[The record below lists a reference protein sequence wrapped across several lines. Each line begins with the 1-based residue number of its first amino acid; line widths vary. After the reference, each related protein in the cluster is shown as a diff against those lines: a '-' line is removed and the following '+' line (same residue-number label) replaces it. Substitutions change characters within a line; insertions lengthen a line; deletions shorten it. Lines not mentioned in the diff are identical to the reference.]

1 MVMEEVD
8 EDEEGT
14 MDEEVD
20 EERRMDVDDEEE
32 VATVPVVR
40 ALSLPEVEARQET
53 VLTAIE
59 VVPDSEVSMDPK
71 VVAMEL

>member
-53 VLTAIE
+53 VLTLSLIHI
-59 VVPDSEVSMDPK
+59 
-71 VVAMEL
+71 

>member
-1 MVMEEVD
+1 MEAVD

-14 MDEEVD
+14 RDEEVD

>member
-1 MVMEEVD
+1 
-8 EDEEGT
+8 

>member
-1 MVMEEVD
+1 MEEVD